1 MKPVIIIAI
10 AFVLLIPVS
19 AFAEDIKT
27 PSISIQYPLNNA
39 ILQRSTESSGN
50 IPIVGTYFG
59 NPSSIEARFN
69 AGAWQIIDTNP
80 SKKEFSGTLTNQK
93 VGQGLLEIR
102 FENASHTIFYVNNV
116 GIGDVFVI
124 AGQSNAAGA
133 ANKLQSLDPTNPYF
147 STAFLKH
154 TWYIYD
160 SWSVFTLVANYIIQ
174 NEEIPVGFIE
184 TAVNS
189 SDIDFWTEN
198 NEGFRE
204 MIQSIHEATNGSMN
218 ISGVLFFQ
226 GESNSRYTSSLPF
239 GNYNDYKIKLANFTS
254 NSLNNTQA
262 KKILVGQIGQVFDY
276 DSRGIDDIRQAQQ
289 ESWDDYKIGFG
300 PVTYDIG
307 PHDDGVHF
315 TTDKELQVLAERWW
329 VSIAHNIYEKEN
341 ARGPQIQ
348 NIELAAPNSLIL
360 TFDKDVS
367 IADWKGEISQ
377 KAKGFKIR
385 NGDRLLDDSNI
396 IKTNIDKNK
405 VEIIL
410 NESISMYAT
419 LSYASGNLGKGEH
432 IIRDSSKYELPAEP
446 IFLYMLFYDN
456 QNFGKR

>member
-1 MKPVIIIAI
+1 M
-10 AFVLLIPVS
+10 
-19 AFAEDIKT
+19 
-27 PSISIQYPLNNA
+27 
-39 ILQRSTESSGN
+39 
-50 IPIVGTYFG
+50 
-59 NPSSIEARFN
+59 
-69 AGAWQIIDTNP
+69 
-80 SKKEFSGTLTNQK
+80 
-93 VGQGLLEIR
+93 
-102 FENASHTIFYVNNV
+102 
-116 GIGDVFVI
+116 
-124 AGQSNAAGA
+124 
-133 ANKLQSLDPTNPYF
+133 
-147 STAFLKH
+147 
-154 TWYIYD
+154 
-160 SWSVFTLVANYIIQ
+160 
-174 NEEIPVGFIE
+174 
-184 TAVNS
+184 
-189 SDIDFWTEN
+189 
-198 NEGFRE
+198 
-204 MIQSIHEATNGSMN
+204 
-218 ISGVLFFQ
+218 
-226 GESNSRYTSSLPF
+226 
-239 GNYNDYKIKLANFTS
+239 
-254 NSLNNTQA
+254 
-262 KKILVGQIGQVFDY
+262 FDY

-456 QNFGKR
+456 QNFGKTNIPSPLKQLNDGIPQTHVTCKNWLVLIKNMSRDSVACVTPQTQEKLLERAWTN